1 MTTFTFTKAVKQQEK
16 LRLALDGPAGSGKT
30 WTALII
36 ATDLAAREGGRVAV
50 VDSERSSARKYASDF
65 DFDHLTLPD
74 WSPHTY
80 MGAVRAAEQQGYA
93 VIVVDSFSHAWEGV
107 LELKDNAT
115 ARSKSKNSF
124 TEGWREATP
133 VHNELVDTVLRADAH
148 VIATLRTKTE
158 YVINDD
164 KSISKVGLAPIQRAG
179 VDFEF
184 DVVGDMTAENSMV
197 ISKTRCSALVGQVFR
212 KPDARLAETLWS
224 WLTDGE
230 PTISAADAQRLA
242 DALNAKGKVARRAWR
257 ERFQVAPKALSESRL
272 AEADE
277 FVANLPVEGTD
288 DSGHGDDTPPDRD
301 GNGARPGGSSDREAE
316 ADGMEPAG
324 GAPPGPPNSETTAVG
339 PVPQGAAAGAGDDA
353 GRGSAPS
360 TGVEPAAGVTARDVG
375 IKAGR
380 VFKAAYAA
388 APTRQKTRT
397 VDRLRHAV
405 VYATTGGRTAR
416 TADCTAAELARV
428 WQRLDDIGA
437 GRLTYEH
444 DQDDGNGVT
453 FTSSTGKETTVLWAE
468 LEPHSEQEPAA

>member
-1 MTTFTFTKAVKQQEK
+1 MTTYTFTKAVKQKEK

-257 ERFQVAPKALSESRL
+257 ERFQVAPKALPESRL
-272 AEADE
+272 AEAGE

-288 DSGHGDDTPPDRD
+288 DSG
-301 GNGARPGGSSDREAE
+301 
-316 ADGMEPAG
+316 PAG
-324 GAPPGPPNSETTAVG
+324 GNGSGPGDTSAAAGES
-339 PVPQGAAAGAGDDA
+339 AAAGAGDA

-360 TGVEPAAGVTARDVG
+360 AGVEPAAGVTARDVG

-380 VFKAAYAA
+380 VFKAAYDA

-405 VYATTGGRTAR
+405 VYATTGGLTVR
-416 TADCTAAELARV
+416 TADCTAVELSRV

-444 DQDDGNGVT
+444 DQADDAGVT
-453 FTSSTGKETTVLWAE
+453 FTSRAGKETTVLWADIE
-468 LEPHSEQEPAA
+468 GGADSDQEPAA

>member
-1 MTTFTFTKAVKQQEK
+1 MTTYTFTKAVKQKEK

-257 ERFQVAPKALSESRL
+257 ERFQVAPKALPESRL
-272 AEADE
+272 AEAGE

-288 DSGHGDDTPPDRD
+288 DSG
-301 GNGARPGGSSDREAE
+301 
-316 ADGMEPAG
+316 PAG
-324 GAPPGPPNSETTAVG
+324 GNGSGPGDTSAAARES
-339 PVPQGAAAGAGDDA
+339 AAAGAGDAGSEDA
-353 GRGSAPS
+353 PSPVSPAGDPATERRGVTVRDVARKANEAFKADYDAAPRGS
-360 TGVEPAAGVTARDVG
+360 
-375 IKAGR
+375 
-380 VFKAAYAA
+380 
-388 APTRQKTRT
+388 KTL
-397 VDRLRHAV
+397 VAERLRHALT
-405 VYATTGGRTAR
+405 YACTGGESSSLN
-416 TADCTAAELARV
+416 DCGPGQLARV
-428 WQRLDDIGA
+428 WQRLDDIDA
-437 GRLTYEH
+437 GRLTYSY
-444 DQDDGNGVT
+444 DQDDAKGVT
-453 FTSSTGKETTVLWAE
+453 FTSRSGTETTVLWAE
-468 LEPHSEQEPAA
+468 LEPDSEQEPAA